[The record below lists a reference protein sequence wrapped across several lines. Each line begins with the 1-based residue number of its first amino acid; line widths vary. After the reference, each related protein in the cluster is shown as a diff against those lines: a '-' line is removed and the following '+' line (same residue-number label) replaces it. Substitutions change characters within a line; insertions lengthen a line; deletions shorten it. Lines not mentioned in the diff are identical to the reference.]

1 MPRSESHR
9 RQNSAATRSIS
20 NAAAALLPVLACF
33 LGGATEK
40 WAEGIVV
47 ALLGF
52 LLLVRPPRLSLGSVT
67 NSALFAFLILAA
79 IAFLPD
85 RWFFIPA
92 WRTAL
97 RNDFGIPL
105 ATMVTPQPWVTVGCL
120 ISLVAGLSW
129 LYFVAT
135 QELELRATRSQL
147 RFFATGT
154 IILAAISILLYWTHL
169 NLPFW
174 ISRRGFGPFPNRNQ
188 TADLF
193 GLTAVIIL
201 ACGQDDLRKGKKRW
215 IFWLLGLGIIVAA
228 LILSFSRAGIII
240 LVAGSALWLG
250 TFVLRQRSTSRLA
263 LGFSFVLLLLTILLV
278 FGGQTLERFHLRDV
292 GDAGISTDFR
302 WQIFRDTFELI
313 RNSPRC
319 GIGLGN
325 FEPVFAIFRNFS
337 FNNARALHPESD
349 WLWLW
354 TELGWPAVAIAIAT
368 LALLVRR
375 VFPLREGTN
384 QRYRLATLIAAFLFA
399 IHGLVDVSGHRI
411 GTAFAGIFLLGL
423 SLHRPLD
430 LKTSRSIPILFRL
443 LGVVLL
449 GAGLS
454 WVIAARG
461 TKLLPGSV
469 GVSSVKQLSAEANQ
483 GRDFTETIELTT
495 RALNWAPLDWQLYFT
510 RALAEVGTKQPAK
523 ALDDFRRARFL
534 EPNSYEVPLAEGN
547 VWLSAQPSLAPT
559 AFREALR
566 RARSRRRDVYSG
578 MLNTESL
585 QNPAV
590 ARILEEVGLS
600 QPDLALAY
608 LSNVSGETFRRG
620 LAQVLKKDP
629 NLRSLS
635 DTEKLVFFELWSERG
650 DLEELVRSVQEN
662 PDWTRYAWL
671 GIAKY
676 NASKKDFRSAYE
688 MIQRF
693 GDAVALPRI
702 SPDASLEEL
711 ENRYRAAPD
720 NYAVGY
726 ALYREQLQHGRVDD
740 ALLTVRHF
748 SERAN
753 SPAYFRFLEAQSWA
767 AKQNWERAWNAWLAY
782 REAVRK

>member
-105 ATMVTPQPWVTVGCL
+105 ATVVTPQPWVTVGCL

-313 RNSPRC
+313 RSSPWC